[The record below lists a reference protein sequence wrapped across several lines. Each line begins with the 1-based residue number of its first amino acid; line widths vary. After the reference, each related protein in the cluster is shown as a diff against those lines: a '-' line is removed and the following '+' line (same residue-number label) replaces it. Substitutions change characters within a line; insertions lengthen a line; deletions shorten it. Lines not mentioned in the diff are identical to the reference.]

1 MEKENTNKAIKLP
14 EGVTEADI
22 KAFKEKYGHNK
33 VMLASLPLD
42 DDGDEFLDVIITVPT
57 RKVISEFEKW
67 VDKNPDKAK
76 EIMVNACLLTGKER
90 VKADD
95 GLFLGAF
102 DAISKVMPVRTAII
116 KNL

>member
-1 MEKENTNKAIKLP
+1 MEKENSKKIKLP
-14 EGVTEADI
+14 DGVTEEDI
-22 KAFKEKYGHNK
+22 KAFKEKYGQNK

-42 DDGDEFLDVIITVPT
+42 DDGNDYLDVIVTVPT

-76 EIMVNACLLTGKER
+76 EIMVNACLLTSKER
-90 VKADD
+90 VKADE
-95 GLFLGAF
+95 GLFFGAF
-102 DAISKVMPVRTAII
+102 DAISKIMPVRAAIV

>member
-1 MEKENTNKAIKLP
+1 MEKENKSKVKLP
-14 EGVTEADI
+14 EGVTEEDI
-22 KAFKEKYGHNK
+22 KAFKEKYGQNK

-42 DDGDEFLDVIITVPT
+42 DDGNEYLEVVVTVPT

-76 EIMVNACLLTGKER
+76 EIMVNACLLTSKER
-90 VKADD
+90 VKTDD

-102 DAISKVMPVRTAII
+102 DAISKIMPVRTAII